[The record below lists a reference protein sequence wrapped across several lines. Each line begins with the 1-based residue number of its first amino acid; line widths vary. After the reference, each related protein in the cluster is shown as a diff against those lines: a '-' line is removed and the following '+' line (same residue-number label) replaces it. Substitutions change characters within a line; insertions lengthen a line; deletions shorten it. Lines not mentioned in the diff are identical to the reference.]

1 MSLRAICQPTS
12 TAEEALT
19 TSSLKW
25 LWKTKTWAS
34 LKVQLIKKVGLTNKK
49 AWLAFPYTPW
59 VASHK
64 CRLYLPLVA
73 MAVGQILLKFG
84 SKQELAWG
92 QEQAFS
98 VAEAFLAEMIDC
110 YLCLL
115 LVPHSWSPLFAS
127 QPLQAK
133 WWFQIRM
140 VLARATSPHCIL
152 REDTLL
158 SLHRGV

>member
-1 MSLRAICQPTS
+1 MSLRAICQLIS

-19 TSSLKW
+19 TSSNGSGKQRHGQVWRCSWLKKLAW
-25 LWKTKTWAS
+25 
-34 LKVQLIKKVGLTNKK
+34 LIKKPVWLFLTS
-49 AWLAFPYTPW
+49 LSCFPC
-59 VASHK
+59 K

-115 LVPHSWSPLFAS
+115 LVLHSWSPLFAS

-140 VLARATSPHCIL
+140 VLVMATSPHCIL

-158 SLHRGV
+158 SLHPGA

>member
-1 MSLRAICQPTS
+1 MRRVHPL
-12 TAEEALT
+12 
-19 TSSLKW
+19 LKKI
-25 LWKTKTWAS
+25 LDPPLHPS
-34 LKVQLIKKVGLTNKK
+34 
-49 AWLAFPYTPW
+49 

-115 LVPHSWSPLFAS
+115 LVLHS
-127 QPLQAK
+127 
-133 WWFQIRM
+133 
-140 VLARATSPHCIL
+140 
-152 REDTLL
+152 
-158 SLHRGV
+158 